1 MTPSRASV
9 VVFDLGGV
17 LLPFDRERRVRAV
30 AERFGVTPEAVRALE
45 AEVAGPLDRG
55 EIDERALLD
64 GLCALAGEAVAMDEA
79 LDLWLSVFEAPNA
92 ELWDL
97 AARLKG
103 RVRVAGFS
111 DNPAFVRRVV
121 VNEGLFDPLFL
132 SCEIG
137 AVKPTAEAFEAVR
150 RGLAVEAGEI
160 LFVDDSPAN
169 VAAAKAAGWD
179 ALLFRSNAELLA
191 ALAERGLP

>member
-1 MTPSRASV
+1 MTPRPPSV

-30 AERFGVTPEAVRALE
+30 AERFAIAPEAVRALE
-45 AEVAGPLDRG
+45 AEMAGPLDRG
-55 EIDERALLD
+55 EIDERGLLA

-92 ELWDL
+92 ELWAL
-97 AARLKG
+97 AARLKR

-121 VNEGLFDPLFL
+121 VDEGLFEPLFL
-132 SCEIG
+132 SCELG
-137 AVKPTAEAFEAVR
+137 AMKPAAEAFEAVR
-150 RGLAVEAGEI
+150 RELAVEAGEI

-179 ALLFRSNAELLA
+179 ALLFRSNAELTA